1 MQEAPLLLVKYHEIN
16 ALISSSSSQI
26 NPMLRI
32 GANFCYVTKRDDG
45 VFCVPDIKVHRIKS
59 ISSTKRGTM
68 LAIWGNCGPRTA
80 ADRIIQVLGE

>member
-1 MQEAPLLLVKYHEIN
+1 MQEAPLLLVTYNEIN
-16 ALISSSSSQI
+16 ALISSPSQI
-26 NPMLRI
+26 NRMLRI